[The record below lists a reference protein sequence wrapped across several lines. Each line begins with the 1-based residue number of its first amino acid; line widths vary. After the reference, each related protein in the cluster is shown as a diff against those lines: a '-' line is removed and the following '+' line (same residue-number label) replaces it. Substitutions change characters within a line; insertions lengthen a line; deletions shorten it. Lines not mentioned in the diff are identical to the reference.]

1 MEGLNIFLMD
11 QEDLKTFYTGP
22 HALNPN
28 NPVGLQNKVWF
39 RIMFYLCRRGRE
51 NLKTTTR
58 DTFALSTDGTGRKHI
73 YQRVDES
80 NKNHTH
86 TSPDD
91 TVGEGRIYEFPG
103 SSMCPVLSFERYI
116 SLL

>member
-1 MEGLNIFLMD
+1 MD
-11 QEDLKTFYTGP
+11 QVDLKTFYTGP

-28 NPVGLQNKVWF
+28 TVIIIQNKVWF
-39 RIMFYLCRRGRE
+39 RIMFYPCRRGRE
-51 NLKTTTR
+51 NLKTR
-58 DTFALSTDGTGRKHI
+58 NRETFALDTDSTGRKYI

-80 NKNHTH
+80 NKNHEYT

-116 SLL
+116 S